1 MSLFDPKP
9 TIYDL
14 IVIGRGLVGSAAAKY
29 AAEAHHSSVVAVGPD
44 EASQAQLHTYGC
56 HADEA
61 RICRRLDPDPVWAC
75 LAARSMDRY
84 ADLERRSGVK
94 FHAATGCLAVGRAG
108 GAYLEGVAA

>member
-29 AAEAHHSSVVAVGPD
+29 AAEAHNASVVAVGPD

-61 RICRRLDPDPVWAC
+61 RICRRLDPDP
-75 LAARSMDRY
+75 ARAR
-84 ADLERRSGVK
+84 
-94 FHAATGCLAVGRAG
+94 AVSRPGTREW
-108 GAYLEGVAA
+108 LRCTE